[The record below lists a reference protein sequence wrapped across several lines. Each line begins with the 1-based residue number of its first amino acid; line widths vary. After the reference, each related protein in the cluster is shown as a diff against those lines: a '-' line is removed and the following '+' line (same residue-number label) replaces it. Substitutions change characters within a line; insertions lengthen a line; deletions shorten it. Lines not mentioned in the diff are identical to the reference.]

1 MKQKAVNKLPK
12 DISYEEAVQILQG
25 QTAVPVA
32 QTTPKR
38 PGNIEN
44 NTKLLVL
51 IKHLLKE
58 VLDSNEKNRPA
69 DVTCT
74 VEQQYGYDSPKE
86 ITLQFLVED
95 TNNEII

>member
-1 MKQKAVNKLPK
+1 MKQKAVSKLPK

-58 VLDSNEKNRPA
+58 VLESNEKNRPA
-69 DVTCT
+69 NVTY
-74 VEQQYGYDSPKE
+74 VIDHLYMRPHKKQIQLEFFVDDP
-86 ITLQFLVED
+86 
-95 TNNEII
+95 NNEI

>member
-1 MKQKAVNKLPK
+1 MKQKAVSKLPK

-25 QTAVPVA
+25 QTAVPVT
-32 QTTPKR
+32 QTTPKQ

-44 NTKLLVL
+44 NTKFLVL

-69 DVTCT
+69 NISCT
-74 VEQQYGYDSPKE
+74 VEQQYGYHSPKE
-86 ITLQFLVED
+86 IILKFHVED
-95 TNNEII
+95 TNNEL